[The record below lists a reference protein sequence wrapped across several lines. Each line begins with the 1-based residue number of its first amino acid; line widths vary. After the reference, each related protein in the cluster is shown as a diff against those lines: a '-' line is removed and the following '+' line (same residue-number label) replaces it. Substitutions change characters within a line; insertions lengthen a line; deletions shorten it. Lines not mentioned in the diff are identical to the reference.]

1 MRKYNKAM
9 VLGLTV
15 TCIVALSACGEMDA
29 PASEACEEVNEPS
42 ETADLDDEQEDQDNQ
57 GTTVIDDGESEDS
70 DNEAGETVDESEGTN
85 DESEGT
91 DDESEGT
98 NDEGEGTDDEGEG
111 TDDESEGADNESEGT
126 DDGGDSDGEAVS
138 DSDSNNDAG
147 STPGDMELSNPTGA
161 PQLAWSIGHGFTED
175 TEGHPHHA
183 IETREGG
190 FAVIGE
196 TSVETSQGERY
207 TMYLLLT
214 DASGNVVFKKDLG
227 YGAWSNGNHVLQLP
241 DGHFLVAGSHD
252 ISNVTNADD
261 PGQDH
266 ERVILKVDGTTG
278 DTLQTVYFPA
288 PGRDAI
294 RGLHLNDDG
303 TVIAVGYK
311 GGAYDDETFVVTSA
325 TGFMMKLSTTF
336 DILWEVEAGDFFE
349 LRKVV
354 KTKDGQGYAAV
365 GNIAPEGSEFVNFG
379 MYFTNGLGTGNTGPA
394 GESFAY
400 GAGDV
405 YDMDID
411 SDGHYILG
419 GHTVPLNPD
428 GSDGPGGWEGT
439 AIKVN
444 SSSKSMM
451 WMKTFGNP
459 NNGPNPSVIF
469 DECYGVRAV
478 PWGGYALACGTG
490 IEPPYTNADDPFNVW
505 RAYVARLD
513 LDGNVLWART
523 YSTGE
528 IDDAAEYLVATR
540 DCGFA
545 VFTDSANLGGYGIY
559 RTEAEP
565 GVTCA
570 LSP

>member
-1 MRKYNKAM
+1 MKKYKG
-9 VLGLTV
+9 LGVVAFTI
-15 TCIVALSACGEMDA
+15 TCMLGLSACGTEHD
-29 PASEACEEVNEPS
+29 PEQGQDTTEESATGDGGDE
-42 ETADLDDEQEDQDNQ
+42 EEDFDDEETDGIDEDND
-57 GTTVIDDGESEDS
+57 GVIE
-70 DNEAGETVDESEGTN
+70 
-85 DESEGT
+85 
-91 DDESEGT
+91 
-98 NDEGEGTDDEGEG
+98 DDEGETNAG
-111 TDDESEGADNESEGT
+111 DESDTVDSEESEDPVDDSVSNPDTGSGT
-126 DDGGDSDGEAVS
+126 GDAS
-138 DSDSNNDAG
+138 
-147 STPGDMELSNPTGA
+147 GDMGASIPTDA
-161 PQLAWSIGHGFTED
+161 PQLAWSIGHGYTEGQ
-175 TEGHPHHA
+175 EGHPHHA
-183 IETREGG
+183 IETQDGG
-190 FAVIGE
+190 FAIIGE
-196 TSVETSQGERY
+196 TSVETSRGERY

-214 DASGNVVFKKDLG
+214 DASGNAVFKTDLG

-252 ISNVTNADD
+252 ISNISNADD
-261 PGQDH
+261 PGQEH
-266 ERVILKVDGTTG
+266 ERVLVKVDGTTG
-278 DTLQTVYFPA
+278 NIIETVYFPA
-288 PGRDAI
+288 TGRDAI

-325 TGFMMKLSTTF
+325 TGFIMKLSSTF
-336 DILWEVEAGDFFE
+336 DILWERDVPEFFE

-354 KTKDGQGYAAV
+354 KAKDGQSYAAV

-379 MYFTNGLGTGNTGPA
+379 MYFTDGIGSGNSAPS
-394 GESFAY
+394 GEWRAY

-411 SDGHYILG
+411 LDGNYILG

-444 SSSKSMM
+444 RSTKAMM
-451 WMKTFGNP
+451 WLKTFGNP

-469 DECYGVRAV
+469 DECYGVRAL

-490 IEPPYTNADDPFNVW
+490 IEPPYVNEDDPFNVW
-505 RAYVARLD
+505 RAYVARLSSGGD
-513 LDGNVLWART
+513 VLWART
-523 YSTGE
+523 YSTGD

-559 RTEAEP
+559 RTAPEP
-565 GVTCA
+565 GIPCPATNR
-570 LSP
+570 